1 MDDAKD
7 SCFSSFCMEE
17 YFGDTH
23 SSSVWNMVPACMM
36 WLIWREGNTRTIEDV
51 ESLIFSSLCYLGL
64 CLSGLVFGVL
74 CNVFPFLISFKL
86 LLFLFDLFVIVSSTV
101 CLSS

>member
-51 ESLIFSSLCYLGL
+51 ERS
-64 CLSGLVFGVL
+64 
-74 CNVFPFLISFKL
+74 
-86 LLFLFDLFVIVSSTV
+86 FDLFKSLLFGTLFKWSRIWGSMQCISVFDFLQAASVS
-101 CLSS
+101 L